1 MGGPN
6 RDLCV
11 CLYIRYPQYPQDYA
25 SYPPNLFQYGAPQY
39 APQMYGGPGT
49 LSPGAGPVFPY
60 GSFTTQPLQGGPGYP
75 ATQYAP
81 HLVPYSPTGSL
92 TSLQPP
98 AYGGAVT
105 IPTSAPTAESELGSL
120 QWQALEQQ
128 SMMTSAPATLP
139 NFESLKIA

>member
-1 MGGPN
+1 
-6 RDLCV
+6 
-11 CLYIRYPQYPQDYA
+11 
-25 SYPPNLFQYGAPQY
+25 
-39 APQMYGGPGT
+39 MYGGPGT

-105 IPTSAPTAESELGSL
+105 IPTSAPTAGTSTFLNTSF
-120 QWQALEQQ
+120 QFSQ
-128 SMMTSAPATLP
+128 SQNAFAFFANLVYGTDCE
-139 NFESLKIA
+139 FLKLWYQ

>member
-1 MGGPN
+1 
-6 RDLCV
+6 
-11 CLYIRYPQYPQDYA
+11 
-25 SYPPNLFQYGAPQY
+25 
-39 APQMYGGPGT
+39 MYGGPGT

-105 IPTSAPTAESELGSL
+105 IPTSAPTAGTSTSF
-120 QWQALEQQ
+120 QFSQ
-128 SMMTSAPATLP
+128 SQTAFAFFANLVHGTDCE
-139 NFESLKIA
+139 FLKLWYQ